1 MQKPVSPSEFQA
13 AQHALAKITPAVS
26 ALKALDKPSL
36 GHDEDAWAETQHFI
50 ALLDQIQTKN
60 QAIIERGNS
69 QAQNR
74 PVELI
79 NRAAR
84 RQAEIPALI
93 EREEKTLQH
102 KLGAREMQ
110 TVELQKKNFTAAQI
124 DRIAP
129 PVSQA
134 EIDASHA
141 VVSGLQAEAECIREF
156 LKDAP
161 RYDVALLQGTTIYPD
176 HDPITEAA
184 A

>member
-60 QAIIERGNS
+60 QAIIERGNA
-69 QAQNR
+69 QDQNR
-74 PVELI
+74 PIDLI

-93 EREEKTLQH
+93 EREQKDLQH
-102 KLGAREMQ
+102 KHSARDFQ
-110 TVELQKKNFTAAQI
+110 VAELQKKNFTSAQI

-129 PVSQA
+129 PVPQA
-134 EIDASHA
+134 EIDASNA
-141 VVSGLQAEAECIREF
+141 VVAGLQAEAEAIQKF
-156 LKDAP
+156 LSDAP
-161 RYDVALLQGTTIYPD
+161 RFDAELLIGTTLCPA
-176 HDPITEAA
+176 HDPITEEAA
-184 A
+184 